1 LKEETMLDMLNK
13 LICVSLN
20 IHIWSGRKKLQPAD
34 LNLKPGEIPPEE
46 LASLGVKKIC
56 DPDELKTFQ
65 NLRRRAE
72 RACEASG
79 VRFLGGYTIPQD
91 KAEAVVD
98 ELRKV
103 ASDFAEEKQHFLA
116 RYSESTEVWLKT
128 IPSQWRHMV
137 AEAIEPIE
145 SIASRLSFSHQTFQ
159 VQGVEGLDDGLTAS
173 VNTLGDRL
181 IKEISRSAIQTWEA
195 SFRGRAKVSQKALRP
210 IRAILEKAKGL
221 SFLEGSLVPVIAGI
235 EEELKGLPRSGYLEG
250 RDFRQ
255 LVGVLHTLV
264 DLEGAKNPVVIEQED
279 ADEDIERKI
288 EPFLER
294 EGMTPKSSA
303 TPMPATWF

>member
-1 LKEETMLDMLNK
+1 MLDMLNK

-34 LNLKPGEIPPEE
+34 LNLNAGDIPPEE

-56 DPDELKTFQ
+56 DPDELKTFH

-72 RACEASG
+72 RVCEAAG
-79 VRFLGGYTIPQD
+79 VRFLGGYAIPQE
-91 KAEAVVD
+91 KAEAVVA

-103 ASDFAEEKQHFLA
+103 AAEFAQEKQHFLA
-116 RYSESTEVWLKT
+116 RYSRSTEVWLNSL
-128 IPSQWRHMV
+128 PDQWRHIV

-159 VQGVEGLDDGLTAS
+159 VQGVEGLDDGLSDS
-173 VNTLGDRL
+173 VNSLGDRL

-210 IRAILEKAKGL
+210 IRALLEKAKGL
-221 SFLEGSLVPVIAGI
+221 SFLEGSLVAVIAGI
-235 EEELKGLPRSGYLEG
+235 EEELEGLPKSGYLEG

-264 DLEGAKNPVVIEQED
+264 DLEGAKNPVVLEQED
-279 ADEDIERKI
+279 EGEEDIEMTV
-288 EPFLER
+288 EPLTGPGE
-294 EGMTPKSSA
+294 MTPA
-303 TPMPATWF
+303 PLAAAMPATWF

>member
-1 LKEETMLDMLNK
+1 MLNK
-13 LICVSLN
+13 LIGVSLN
-20 IHIWSGRKKLQPAD
+20 INIWSGRKKLQPAD
-34 LNLKPGEIPPEE
+34 LNLNAGNIPPEE

-72 RACEASG
+72 RICEATG
-79 VRFLGGYTIPQD
+79 VRFLGGYAIPQD

-103 ASDFAEEKQHFLA
+103 AADFAEEKQRFLSC
-116 RYSESTEVWLKT
+116 YNESTEVWQKT
-128 IPSQWRHMV
+128 LSDQWRHKV
-137 AEAIEPIE
+137 AEAVEPIE
-145 SIASRLSFSHQTFQ
+145 SIANRLSFSHQIFQ

-181 IKEISRSAIQTWEA
+181 IKEISRSAIQTWEV

-235 EEELKGLPRSGYLEG
+235 EEELNGLPKSGYLEG

-255 LVGVLHTLV
+255 LVGVLHTLI
-264 DLEGAKNPVVIEQED
+264 DQEGAKNPVVLEQQDGHVEV
-279 ADEDIERKI
+279 ENE
-288 EPFLER
+288 LL
-294 EGMTPKSSA
+294 
-303 TPMPATWF
+303 PAESPEFVQVQRSRL

>member
-1 LKEETMLDMLNK
+1 MFDILNK
-13 LICVSLN
+13 LICISLN

-34 LNLKPGEIPPEE
+34 LNLNAGEIPPEE

-72 RACEASG
+72 RACEAAG

-103 ASDFAEEKQHFLA
+103 ATDFAEEKQQFLA

-128 IPSQWRHMV
+128 IPNQWRHMV

-145 SIASRLSFSHQTFQ
+145 SIANRLSFSHQTFQ
-159 VQGVEGLDDGLTAS
+159 VQSVEGLDDGLIAS

-181 IKEISRSAIQTWEA
+181 FKEISRSALQTWEV

-221 SFLEGSLVPVIAGI
+221 SFLEGSLVPLIAGI
-235 EEELKGLPRSGYLEG
+235 ELELNNLPKSGYLEG

-255 LVGVLHTLV
+255 LVGVLHALV
-264 DLEGAKNPVVIEQED
+264 DLEGAKNPVVLELEEC
-279 ADEDIERKI
+279 DEDIKKETEPSI
-288 EPFLER
+288 ELE
-294 EGMTPKSSA
+294 ELSPVPLA
-303 TPMPATWF
+303 VAMPTTWF

>member
-1 LKEETMLDMLNK
+1 MLDMLNK

-34 LNLKPGEIPPEE
+34 LNLNAGDIPPEE

-72 RACEASG
+72 RVCEAAG
-79 VRFLGGYTIPQD
+79 VRFLGGYAIPQD

-103 ASDFAEEKQHFLA
+103 AVDFAEEKQHFLA
-116 RYSESTEVWLKT
+116 RYSESTDIWLKT
-128 IPSQWRHMV
+128 LPGQWRHMV

-173 VNTLGDRL
+173 VNSLGDRL

-210 IRAILEKAKGL
+210 IRALLEKAKGL

-235 EEELKGLPRSGYLEG
+235 EDELNGLPKSGYLEG

-264 DLEGAKNPVVIEQED
+264 DLEGAKNPVVLEQED
-279 ADEDIERKI
+279 GDEDIEKNM
-288 EPFLER
+288 EPFIELGE
-294 EGMTPKSSA
+294 MTPA
-303 TPMPATWF
+303 PLAAAMPATWF

>member
-1 LKEETMLDMLNK
+1 MLDMLNK
-13 LICVSLN
+13 LICISLN

-34 LNLKPGEIPPEE
+34 LNLNAGEIPPEE

-72 RACEASG
+72 RACEAAG

-103 ASDFAEEKQHFLA
+103 AADFAEEKEHFLA

-137 AEAIEPIE
+137 AEAIEPID
-145 SIASRLSFSHQTFQ
+145 SIASRLSFAYQTFQ

-210 IRAILEKAKGL
+210 LRAILEKAKGL
-221 SFLEGSLVPVIAGI
+221 SFLEGNLVPVIAGI
-235 EEELKGLPRSGYLEG
+235 EEELNGLPKSGYLEG

-255 LVGVLHTLV
+255 LVGVLHALV
-264 DLEGAKNPVVIEQED
+264 DLDGAKNPVVLELED
-279 ADEDIERKI
+279 SEEDIEKETESFI
-288 EPFLER
+288 ELE
-294 EGMTPKSSA
+294 ELTPVPLA
-303 TPMPATWF
+303 AAMPTTWF

>member
-1 LKEETMLDMLNK
+1 MLDMLNK

-34 LNLKPGEIPPEE
+34 LKLNAGDIPPEE

-72 RACEASG
+72 RVCEAAG
-79 VRFLGGYTIPQD
+79 VRFLGGYAIPQD
-91 KAEAVVD
+91 KAEDVVA

-103 ASDFAEEKQHFLA
+103 AADFAEEKQHFLA

-145 SIASRLSFSHQTFQ
+145 SISSRLSFSHQTFQ

-173 VNTLGDRL
+173 VNSLGDRL
-181 IKEISRSAIQTWEA
+181 IKEISRSAPGKRLSGDGPRSARRLYGRSGLFWRKPKDYRFWKAA
-195 SFRGRAKVSQKALRP
+195 SFRL
-210 IRAILEKAKGL
+210 
-221 SFLEGSLVPVIAGI
+221 
-235 EEELKGLPRSGYLEG
+235 LPASR
-250 RDFRQ
+250 
-255 LVGVLHTLV
+255 
-264 DLEGAKNPVVIEQED
+264 KN
-279 ADEDIERKI
+279 
-288 EPFLER
+288 
-294 EGMTPKSSA
+294 
-303 TPMPATWF
+303 